1 MRERAEALLARWREA
16 ERRHAQTPAESLEW
30 EQTRRDV
37 VEERRRYQEAVE
49 EVTSYGVRE
58 PEAVGQPA
66 D

>member
-16 ERRHAQTPAESLEW
+16 ERRHAQTPAGSLEW

>member
-16 ERRHAQTPAESLEW
+16 ERRHAQTPAGSSEW
-30 EQTRRDV
+30 EKSGRDV

-49 EVTSYGVRE
+49 AVTSSVGRE
-58 PEAVGQPA
+58 PETVGQAA